1 MIKFETGRCSYD
13 EVRDHQR
20 KESQIKGELLLIN
33 HMKDEHIPVW
43 TPNWGWSVFLNFT
56 RDWCLLLSDGLM
68 LMFWKHSTFWASWT
82 WSSSD
87 ASTCIYRN
95 YRQTPT
101 VIQRCLQ
108 KGLEDHG
115 YRPHHVGSCSLRSDG
130 LQAFCTEKV
139 LSSFKQS
146 LTQQAQGKG
155 NRRKARGQAG
165 RPTTDFTCV
174 QCSRDCHSRIEH
186 SSHTRSRLCISIT
199 TQSATP

>member
-1 MIKFETGRCSYD
+1 MFIWWSSWSSKK
-13 EVRDHQR
+13 R
-20 KESQIKGELLLIN
+20 KSNKG
-33 HMKDEHIPVW
+33 W
-43 TPNWGWSVFLNFT
+43 TVVDKPYERWTYSCLNAKLRVIFLNFT

-68 LMFWKHSTFWASWT
+68 FMFWKHSTFWASWT